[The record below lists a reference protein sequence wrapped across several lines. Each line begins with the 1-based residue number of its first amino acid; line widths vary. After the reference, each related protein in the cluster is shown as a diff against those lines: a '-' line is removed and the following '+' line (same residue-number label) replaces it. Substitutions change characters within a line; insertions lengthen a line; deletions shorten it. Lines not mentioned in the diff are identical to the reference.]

1 MSTKR
6 KATKKAVAKKN
17 GSALAV
23 LEDAFEAAAGMG
35 LEDIKAED
43 LAIPT
48 IKCADSLSD
57 EMKPNHAKHMP
68 DLKVRDIFNDV
79 TKQIWSGAEGIL
91 VIPVYYRLS
100 YCAYLPDR
108 GGFVGEVSAT
118 EYATCERDGY
128 KDILPNGNDC
138 ERTANHYVKIVHD
151 DGSLESALIRMQK
164 TKLKKSRQ
172 WNTIMMLQ
180 NHNGAPLPSFANIY
194 RLTTAS
200 EGNKKG
206 EWTTW
211 SVSLEKRVESMD
223 DFNNAKEFH
232 AGILKGDVQT
242 SSPPPDPENSGSEAS
257 SEEIPF

>member
-1 MSTKR
+1 MPRLLRYDIYNSSNPLSTLTNV
-6 KATKKAVAKKN
+6 ATD
-17 GSALAV
+17 L
-23 LEDAFEAAAGMG
+23 FERFF
-35 LEDIKAED
+35 
-43 LAIPT
+43 
-48 IKCADSLSD
+48 SLSD

-164 TKLKKSRQ
+164 TKLKKSHFV
-172 WNTIMMLQ
+172 TL
-180 NHNGAPLPSFANIY
+180 FA
-194 RLTTAS
+194 R
-200 EGNKKG
+200 G
-206 EWTTW
+206 
-211 SVSLEKRVESMD
+211 
-223 DFNNAKEFH
+223 
-232 AGILKGDVQT
+232 
-242 SSPPPDPENSGSEAS
+242 
-257 SEEIPF
+257 